1 MKKAMNQKDEE
12 VYPVRTM
19 HEFLYQVEKETNRF
33 KRGAIISILISAL
46 MLVVL
51 VTVAYITM
59 QRAFAVSGI
68 ILLAV
73 LAGVLVYSIYLMAF
87 QYRFFRTWENR
98 LNRLNM
104 LEAKLMPELSDEK
117 ASLDKT

>member
-1 MKKAMNQKDEE
+1 MTQKDPEE

-33 KRGAIISILISAL
+33 KRGAVISIMVSAL

-51 VTVAYITM
+51 VAVAYITVL
-59 QRAFAVSGI
+59 RSFVPSGI

-73 LAGVLVYSIYLMAF
+73 LAGVLVYSIYLMGF

-98 LNRLNM
+98 LNRLNRI
-104 LEAKLMPELSDEK
+104 EEKLMPELNEEQVASDR
-117 ASLDKT
+117 T

>member
-1 MKKAMNQKDEE
+1 MNQKDPEE

-33 KRGAIISILISAL
+33 KRGAVISIMVSAL

-51 VTVAYITM
+51 VFVAYMTIL
-59 QRAFAVSGI
+59 RSFAASGI

-73 LAGVLVYSIYLMAF
+73 LAGVLVYSIYLMSF
-87 QYRFFRTWENR
+87 QYRFFRKWENR
-98 LNRLNM
+98 LNRLSM
-104 LEAKLMPELSDEK
+104 LEEKMMPELSNQEET
-117 ASLDKT
+117 SDKP

>member
-1 MKKAMNQKDEE
+1 MTQEENQE

-19 HEFLYQVEKETNRF
+19 HEFLYQVERETNRF

-51 VTVAYITM
+51 VAVAYITM
-59 QRAFAVSGI
+59 QRAFAPSGI

-73 LAGVLVYSIYLMAF
+73 LAGVLVYSIYLMTF
-87 QYRFFRTWENR
+87 QYRFFRTWEKRLNR
-98 LNRLNM
+98 LNRL
-104 LEAKLMPELSDEK
+104 EEKLMPELNEEK
-117 ASLDKT
+117 AT

>member
-1 MKKAMNQKDEE
+1 MTQKEQED

-33 KRGAIISILISAL
+33 KRGAVISIMVSAL

-51 VTVAYITM
+51 VFVAYVTIL
-59 QRAFAVSGI
+59 RSFVPSGI

-73 LAGVLVYSIYLMAF
+73 LAGVLVYSIYLMTF
-87 QYRFFRTWENR
+87 QYRFFRKWEKR
-98 LNRLNM
+98 MTRIERM
-104 LEAKLMPELSDEK
+104 EEKLLSEEP
-117 ASLDKT
+117 SQSS